1 MQDQLDVI
9 AKYQPLELIGL
20 LVAVVIIIS
29 IVWQFG
35 IKVYGGLETWRKKK
49 NVVEDEKEDIEKR
62 VKNLEENDIR
72 LEEKL
77 DAITTGVQQ
86 IAAAT
91 DVLSTNLNTKLDRI
105 EEGSLERSVISNRT
119 LLYNLHKQFMEKGEL
134 TLAEREMV
142 DAVASSYLNAGG
154 NAIFRSKIIPE
165 LESLPIKD

>member
-29 IVWQFG
+29 IVWQFST
-35 IKVYGGLETWRKKK
+35 KVYGGLETWRKKK
-49 NVVEDEKEDIEKR
+49 NVVEDEKEEITKRIED
-62 VKNLEENDIR
+62 LENNDIK
-72 LEEKL
+72 LEGKL
-77 DAITTGVQQ
+77 DTIAAGVQQ

-91 DVLSTNLNTKLDRI
+91 DVLSTDLNTKLDRI
-105 EEGSLERSVISNRT
+105 EEGSMERSVISNRT
-119 LLYNLHKQFMEKGEL
+119 LLYNLHKQFMEQGAL

-142 DAVASSYLNAGG
+142 DAIAKSYLTSGG
-154 NAIFRSKIIPE
+154 NAIFKSKIIPE